1 MALDVEWIR
10 VRLPGRGVSYFEIT
24 GSTMADAARL
34 AAAGCPSGTLAV
46 AEEQVSG
53 QGRQGRSWH
62 SERESGLYVSFVL
75 RIPIAPHDAPLLALG
90 LGLAAAEAI
99 SRTADVAC
107 DLRWPNDVLIEGKKC
122 AGILVLCEESAFVA
136 GIGINVN
143 QAAFPPDLAEL
154 ATSLRIVTGLYHSR
168 ERLLVELAGAVDSFV
183 RMLVEGGRGPILR
196 MFARASSYVSGKRVV
211 VEQGDRNIVGTT
223 EGLNDSGFL
232 IVRKDDGATSLIVAG
247 GVRPAAETDH

>member
-1 MALDVEWIR
+1 
-10 VRLPGRGVSYFEIT
+10 
-24 GSTMADAARL
+24 
-34 AAAGCPSGTLAV
+34 
-46 AEEQVSG
+46 
-53 QGRQGRSWH
+53 
-62 SERESGLYVSFVL
+62 
-75 RIPIAPHDAPLLALG
+75 
-90 LGLAAAEAI
+90 
-99 SRTADVAC
+99 
-107 DLRWPNDVLIEGKKC
+107 
-122 AGILVLCEESAFVA
+122 
-136 GIGINVN
+136 
-143 QAAFPPDLAEL
+143 
-154 ATSLRIVTGLYHSR
+154 VTGLYHSR